1 MVCSRKQRG
10 HWNGSSNSRT
20 DYKSVCVSACM
31 CGYVCVYANSVAI
44 YSSTRTCNT
53 VRIREETLYV
63 DLDEETFLKQ
73 VLVFGMLYINR
84 VKLVHPDIKIVHLFR
99 RIRILL

>member
-31 CGYVCVYANSVAI
+31 FGYVCVYANSVAI
-44 YSSTRTCNT
+44 YSNT

-84 VKLVHPDIKIVHLFR
+84 VQLVHPDIKIVHLFR